1 MLLKLFKYDMKSV
14 SWNLGLLHLSLFV
27 LILVARGFENIMPI
41 LSDILYFIF
50 GVVLVISQFMV
61 HISFIK
67 RFKARTFEK
76 ESYVYHSLPVTVDS
90 LMLSHTLGYVIWGLI
105 NQVVLF
111 VVILFT
117 GMVID
122 PGSIDWSDFHTIIS
136 QVPGQLW
143 VLLMV
148 GLILEFVWFSTWA
161 QIATTI
167 ANHFPNHDCLVL
179 VIEYIVCF
187 FVMLFA
193 WMRATLW
200 YTNHMDSVIVEATN
214 TKVSVIV
221 EATNTKVWPYIL
233 QYGWII
239 CAITA
244 CLIVIN
250 YLSARYLLTKH
261 TDIV

>member
-1 MLLKLFKYDMKSV
+1 MLLKIFKYDMKSV

-27 LILVARGFENIMPI
+27 LILVARGFENILPI

-122 PGSIDWSDFHTIIS
+122 PGSIDWSDFQILFN
-136 QVPGQLW
+136 QVPGQAW
-143 VLLMV
+143 VLLII

-161 QIATTI
+161 QLATTI
-167 ANHFPNHDCLVL
+167 ANHFPNHDRLVL

-187 FVMLFA
+187 FVMLFV
-193 WMRATLW
+193 WMRSTLW
-200 YTNHMDSVIVEATN
+200 YTERLDQIFNAT
-214 TKVSVIV
+214 KAQIWSYV
-221 EATNTKVWPYIL
+221 L
-233 QYGWII
+233 HYGWIV
-239 CAITA
+239 CAVVA
-244 CLIVIN
+244 LLALIN
-250 YLSARYLLTKH
+250 YFSARYLLTKH

>member
-27 LILVARGFENIMPI
+27 LILVARGFENILPI

-90 LMLSHTLGYVIWGLI
+90 LMVSHTLGYVIWGLI

-167 ANHFPNHDCLVL
+167 ANHFPNHDRLVL
-179 VIEYIVCF
+179 VIEYIVGF

-214 TKVSVIV
+214 
-221 EATNTKVWPYIL
+221 AKVWPYIL
-233 QYGWII
+233 QYGWIV
-239 CAITA
+239 CAVVA
-244 CLIVIN
+244 LLALIN
-250 YLSARYLLTKH
+250 YFSARYLLTKH

>member
-105 NQVVLF
+105 RKCPVNY
-111 VVILFT
+111 
-117 GMVID
+117 
-122 PGSIDWSDFHTIIS
+122 GS
-136 QVPGQLW
+136 
-143 VLLMV
+143 
-148 GLILEFVWFSTWA
+148 
-161 QIATTI
+161 
-167 ANHFPNHDCLVL
+167 C
-179 VIEYIVCF
+179 
-187 FVMLFA
+187 
-193 WMRATLW
+193 
-200 YTNHMDSVIVEATN
+200 
-214 TKVSVIV
+214 
-221 EATNTKVWPYIL
+221 
-233 QYGWII
+233 
-239 CAITA
+239 
-244 CLIVIN
+244 
-250 YLSARYLLTKH
+250 
-261 TDIV
+261 

>member
-122 PGSIDWSDFHTIIS
+122 PGSIDWSD
-136 QVPGQLW
+136 L

-167 ANHFPNHDCLVL
+167 ANHFPNHDRLVL